1 LFILCYKVF
10 YVDPLGDRLKRLGK
24 VLHISPSTRNI
35 IVKSF
40 GPAQVGS
47 KVFDG
52 EMGKVGVV
60 FDILG
65 PLSAP
70 YISVKPNLQNPE
82 KLIKRTLFQLEKREE
97 KMR

>member
-1 LFILCYKVF
+1 M
-10 YVDPLGDRLKRLGK
+10 
-24 VLHISPSTRNI
+24 

-52 EMGKVGVV
+52 EMRKVGVV

-65 PLSAP
+65 PLSSP
-70 YISVKPNLQNPE
+70 YISVKPHLQNPE
-82 KLIKRTLFQLEKREE
+82 KLIKRTLFQLEKE
-97 KMR
+97 KKK